1 MMALKTIGGAAEACR
16 TCRWT
21 QADGYCGNGDSEFF
35 DKCASDH
42 VIPDPCPDYE
52 QETAMQK
59 KQNATEMLSGNVR
72 QLGAYLAQMAQM
84 LQVMQKRMD
93 EFEAAQKQ
101 VTLTHQDVKDV
112 NGMIR
117 TAAADY
123 CLKYDILDADSGK
136 AVRMAMKK
144 AILKRYGVKDLHDV
158 PAIARQAVEAQ
169 IMHWTD
175 IRLVM
180 KRREIIAGGG

>member
-1 MMALKTIGGAAEACR
+1 MNGCEAI
-16 TCRWT
+16 
-21 QADGYCGNGDSEFF
+21 
-35 DKCASDH
+35 
-42 VIPDPCPDYE
+42 VIRPDVARD
-52 QETAMQK
+52 
-59 KQNATEMLSGNVR
+59 LSGNVE
-72 QLGAYLAQMAQM
+72 QLGAYLVQMAQM
-84 LQVMQKRMD
+84 LQMMQKRMD

-112 NGMIR
+112 KSMIR

-123 CLKYDILDADSGK
+123 CLKYDIMDADSGK
-136 AVRMAMKK
+136 AVRLAMKK

>member
-1 MMALKTIGGAAEACR
+1 MNGSEAIMIR
-16 TCRWT
+16 
-21 QADGYCGNGDSEFF
+21 
-35 DKCASDH
+35 
-42 VIPDPCPDYE
+42 PDVARD
-52 QETAMQK
+52 
-59 KQNATEMLSGNVR
+59 LSGDVE
-72 QLGAYLAQMAQM
+72 QLGAYLVQMAQM
-84 LQVMQKRMD
+84 MQVMQKRMD
-93 EFEAAQKQ
+93 EFEAVQKQ

-123 CLKYDILDADSGK
+123 CLKYDIMDADSGK

>member
-1 MMALKTIGGAAEACR
+1 MSACEAIMIR
-16 TCRWT
+16 PEVA
-21 QADGYCGNGDSEFF
+21 QD
-35 DKCASDH
+35 
-42 VIPDPCPDYE
+42 
-52 QETAMQK
+52 
-59 KQNATEMLSGNVR
+59 LSGNVE
-72 QLGAYLAQMAQM
+72 QLGAYLVQMAQM

-123 CLKYDILDADSGK
+123 CLKYDIMDADSGK

-180 KRREIIAGGG
+180 KRREIVFGGG

>member
-1 MMALKTIGGAAEACR
+1 
-16 TCRWT
+16 
-21 QADGYCGNGDSEFF
+21 
-35 DKCASDH
+35 
-42 VIPDPCPDYE
+42 
-52 QETAMQK
+52 MQ
-59 KQNATEMLSGNVR
+59 M
-72 QLGAYLAQMAQM
+72 
-84 LQVMQKRMD
+84 MQKRMD
-93 EFEAAQKQ
+93 EFEAAQKK

-117 TAAADY
+117 TAAANY
-123 CLKYDILDADSGK
+123 CLKYDIMDAESGK
-136 AVRMAMKK
+136 AVRLAMKK

-180 KRREIIAGGG
+180 KRREIIAASG

>member
-1 MMALKTIGGAAEACR
+1 MNVPEHSIVRDMNSCEAI
-16 TCRWT
+16 
-21 QADGYCGNGDSEFF
+21 
-35 DKCASDH
+35 
-42 VIPDPCPDYE
+42 VIRPDVAQD
-52 QETAMQK
+52 
-59 KQNATEMLSGNVR
+59 LSGNVE
-72 QLGAYLAQMAQM
+72 QLGAYLVQMAQM
-84 LQVMQKRMD
+84 LQVMHKRMD

-112 NGMIR
+112 NSMIR

-123 CLKYDILDADSGK
+123 CLKYDIMDADSGK
-136 AVRMAMKK
+136 AVRLAMKK

>member
-1 MMALKTIGGAAEACR
+1 MNGCEAI
-16 TCRWT
+16 
-21 QADGYCGNGDSEFF
+21 
-35 DKCASDH
+35 
-42 VIPDPCPDYE
+42 VIRPDVARD
-52 QETAMQK
+52 
-59 KQNATEMLSGNVR
+59 LSGNVE
-72 QLGAYLAQMAQM
+72 QLGTYLVQMAQM
-84 LQVMQKRMD
+84 MQMMQKRMD
-93 EFEAAQKQ
+93 EFEAAQKKI
-101 VTLTHQDVKDV
+101 TLTHQDVKDV

-117 TAAADY
+117 TAAANY
-123 CLKYDILDADSGK
+123 CLKYDIMDAESGK

-180 KRREIIAGGG
+180 KRREIIAASG

>member
-1 MMALKTIGGAAEACR
+1 MNGCEAI
-16 TCRWT
+16 
-21 QADGYCGNGDSEFF
+21 
-35 DKCASDH
+35 
-42 VIPDPCPDYE
+42 VIRPDVAQD
-52 QETAMQK
+52 
-59 KQNATEMLSGNVR
+59 LSGTVE
-72 QLGAYLAQMAQM
+72 QLGAYLVQMAQM

-93 EFEAAQKQ
+93 EFEATAKK
-101 VTLTHQDVKDV
+101 VTLSHQDVKDV
-112 NGMIR
+112 TGMIR

-175 IRLVM
+175 IRLVI

>member
-1 MMALKTIGGAAEACR
+1 MNGSEAIVIR
-16 TCRWT
+16 
-21 QADGYCGNGDSEFF
+21 ADVAQD
-35 DKCASDH
+35 
-42 VIPDPCPDYE
+42 
-52 QETAMQK
+52 
-59 KQNATEMLSGNVR
+59 LSGNVE
-72 QLGAYLAQMAQM
+72 QLGAYLVQMAQM

-93 EFEAAQKQ
+93 EFEAAQKK

-112 NGMIR
+112 NCMIR

-123 CLKYDILDADSGK
+123 CLKYDIMDADSGK
-136 AVRMAMKK
+136 AVRLAMKK

-180 KRREIIAGGG
+180 KRREIIAASG

>member
-1 MMALKTIGGAAEACR
+1 MNGCEAI
-16 TCRWT
+16 
-21 QADGYCGNGDSEFF
+21 
-35 DKCASDH
+35 
-42 VIPDPCPDYE
+42 VIRPDIARD
-52 QETAMQK
+52 
-59 KQNATEMLSGNVR
+59 LSGNVE
-72 QLGAYLAQMAQM
+72 QLGAYLVQMAQM
-84 LQVMQKRMD
+84 MQMMQKRMD
-93 EFEAAQKQ
+93 EFEAAQKK

-112 NGMIR
+112 NSMIR

-123 CLKYDILDADSGK
+123 CLKYDIMDADSGK
-136 AVRMAMKK
+136 AVRLAMKK

-180 KRREIIAGGG
+180 KRREIIAGSG